1 MKEAEKQ
8 RKGVRHSLFKRFL
21 MIVVILLLC
30 MIGSFLA
37 VDYTVRKMA
46 ESSTLSSNEKILQ
59 QIDAKTKEF
68 HNSIYNMLTLLAYEQ
83 TTYQYFTQ
91 SQRERL
97 GSYEDL
103 QILLSNMMM
112 IQNDIA
118 GISLYDGEGGKLTTL
133 GKDFEVFNRAPVETN
148 FAYFQCFSA

>member
-118 GISLYDGEGGKLTTL
+118 GTGTAES
-133 GKDFEVFNRAPVETN
+133 
-148 FAYFQCFSA
+148 FAGI

>member
-1 MKEAEKQ
+1 M
-8 RKGVRHSLFKRFL
+8 
-21 MIVVILLLC
+21 
-30 MIGSFLA
+30 
-37 VDYTVRKMA
+37 
-46 ESSTLSSNEKILQ
+46 KILQ

-118 GISLYDGEGGKLTTL
+118 GISPL
-133 GKDFEVFNRAPVETN
+133 
-148 FAYFQCFSA
+148 

>member
-83 TTYQYFTQ
+83 TTY
-91 SQRERL
+91 SILHRVRENVLEAMKTFR
-97 GSYEDL
+97 S
-103 QILLSNMMM
+103 
-112 IQNDIA
+112 
-118 GISLYDGEGGKLTTL
+118 
-133 GKDFEVFNRAPVETN
+133 
-148 FAYFQCFSA
+148 CFPI

>member
-1 MKEAEKQ
+1 
-8 RKGVRHSLFKRFL
+8 
-21 MIVVILLLC
+21 
-30 MIGSFLA
+30 
-37 VDYTVRKMA
+37 
-46 ESSTLSSNEKILQ
+46 
-59 QIDAKTKEF
+59 
-68 HNSIYNMLTLLAYEQ
+68 MLTLLAYEQ

-133 GKDFEVFNRAPVETN
+133 GKDFEVFNRAPVEIN
-148 FAYFQCFSA
+148 FAYSNVFRPNSSSEAYFTISYPVYDLPREKL

>member
-118 GISLYDGEGGKLTTL
+118 RRPVRPSPETVQNNGCWSVSVHKGYIPEKSL
-133 GKDFEVFNRAPVETN
+133 P
-148 FAYFQCFSA
+148 

>member
-1 MKEAEKQ
+1 
-8 RKGVRHSLFKRFL
+8 
-21 MIVVILLLC
+21 
-30 MIGSFLA
+30 
-37 VDYTVRKMA
+37 
-46 ESSTLSSNEKILQ
+46 
-59 QIDAKTKEF
+59 
-68 HNSIYNMLTLLAYEQ
+68 MLTLLAYEQ

-133 GKDFEVFNRAPVETN
+133 GKDFEVFNRAPVEIN
-148 FAYFQCFSA
+148 FCLLQCFSA